1 MSAPVRG
8 DQVPAP
14 RSSGNA
20 DSRATLASHPR
31 RRHRPSSRPG
41 QLLVAGM
48 TLVLVAAVVPG
59 ALADTEGDLASAQA
73 PDTPAQVET
82 GAEAGGAS
90 GTPSPPEAPAS
101 GGNT

>member
-1 MSAPVRG
+1 
-8 DQVPAP
+8 
-14 RSSGNA
+14 
-20 DSRATLASHPR
+20 
-31 RRHRPSSRPG
+31 
-41 QLLVAGM
+41 M

-101 GGNT
+101 GGNTSQQAWTPVVVEGDHLQVGQQPDTGNGAAKRPQEDRGGGS